1 MLNVSRLSL
10 FYGKIQVLWDVSLSV
25 AEKEMVAVIGSNA
38 SGKTSLLNTISG
50 LLTPSSGVVEFLG
63 RTIHKTPA
71 HLIARLGLCHIPEG
85 GGLFPDMKVSENL
98 ELGAYIHAGE
108 QEKTESMQ
116 WVYEIF
122 PSLAA
127 RAGQP
132 AKTLS
137 GGERQMLAIGRG
149 LMSKPRL
156 CMLDEPSYALS
167 PLLVMEV
174 FKAVRELRHRGAT
187 ILLVEQDIKRALEMA
202 DRAYL
207 LENGRVVLEG
217 PRDLFLQS
225 DHVKKAYLGL

>member
-1 MLNVSRLSL
+1 MLNINNLSI
-10 FYGKIQVLWDVSLSV
+10 FYGKIQVLWDVCLTID
-25 AEKEMVAVIGSNA
+25 EKEMVAVIGSNA
-38 SGKTSLLNTISG
+38 SGKTSLLNAISG
-50 LLTPSSGVVEFLG
+50 LLTPFSGTVEFLG
-63 RTIHKTPA
+63 RRIDKMPA
-71 HLIARLGLCHIPEG
+71 YLIARLGISHIPEG

-98 ELGAYIHAGE
+98 ELGAYIHTGE
-108 QEKTESMQ
+108 REKKETLQ

-122 PSLAA
+122 PALAA
-127 RAGQP
+127 RANQP
-132 AKTLS
+132 ARTLS

-167 PLLVMEV
+167 PLLVSEV
-174 FKAVRELRHRGAT
+174 FKAVRELRGRGTT

-207 LENGRVVLEG
+207 LENGHVVLEG
-217 PRDLFLQS
+217 PRELFLQN

>member
-1 MLNVSRLSL
+1 
-10 FYGKIQVLWDVSLSV
+10 
-25 AEKEMVAVIGSNA
+25 
-38 SGKTSLLNTISG
+38 
-50 LLTPSSGVVEFLG
+50 
-63 RTIHKTPA
+63 
-71 HLIARLGLCHIPEG
+71 
-85 GGLFPDMKVSENL
+85 
-98 ELGAYIHAGE
+98 
-108 QEKTESMQ
+108 MQ

-127 RAGQP
+127 KSAQL

-167 PLLVMEV
+167 PLLVMDV
-174 FKAVRELRHRGAT
+174 FKAVRELRDRGTT

-217 PRDLFLQS
+217 PRELFLQN